1 MLSPPKLSPQQTN
14 KGTRKKVPE
23 PQPIVKNAKEISQA
37 IVEKRNKQTQ
47 HFRKLL
53 ELCQQEISRSVDL
66 NYTHCIFEVPEFLIG
81 HPLYDINESIVYIL
95 RTLQENG
102 YKVSYYFPKTIYITW
117 PLEETPDDKIN
128 NTFLE
133 MLNSIQTRHTMAV
146 STPSYGNP
154 LNYYPPNGQNQP
166 FSQNTRPSSYQSTNH
181 HQPSTYPSRQPEIHK
196 EIPQEMHDYL
206 SLIGGLRNLGGLHN
220 SGNLPQIMHQPNPHP
235 QTQYSTPLSDRKIED
250 INEWM
255 ERNIPVKTIEPPQL
269 KPINTR
275 VPKKINN
282 DEIKKALHDPFY
294 LLQKAKEEPDKMS
307 VQSRKSRVSHISR
320 ASHHS
325 HAKIKPD
332 FPMPFTSSK
341 NDSHQ
346 EMQKTGKTEVEKIED
361 KDKEKEKEK
370 EKIDESLINPNPKGR
385 ARRKKKEIKPI
396 SDLKA
401 RKGFVLDLT

>member
-1 MLSPPKLSPQQTN
+1 MLSPPKIPPQQTN
-14 KGTRKKVPE
+14 KGTRKKLSE
-23 PQPIVKNAKEISQA
+23 PPPVVKNAKEVSQA
-37 IVEKRNKQTQ
+37 IIEKRNKQTQ

-53 ELCQQEISRSVDL
+53 ELCQQEITRSVDL

-133 MLNSIQTRHTMAV
+133 MLNSIQTRHAMA
-146 STPSYGNP
+146 STTSTTSSYGNP
-154 LNYYPPNGQNQP
+154 LNYYPPNGQNQV
-166 FSQNTRPSSYQSTNH
+166 FSQNTRPPPSSST
-181 HQPSTYPSRQPEIHK
+181 SLRQPDIHK
-196 EIPQEMHDYL
+196 EIPQEMHDYV

-220 SGNLPQIMHQPNPHP
+220 SGGLPQIMHHPNPQP
-235 QTQYSTPLSDRKIED
+235 QIQYSSLLSDKKIED

-282 DEIKKALHDPFY
+282 DEIKKAMHDPFY
-294 LLQKAKEEPDKMS
+294 LLQKEKEEEPDKMS
-307 VQSRKSRVSHISR
+307 VHSRKSRVSHISR

-325 HAKIKPD
+325 HPKINPD
-332 FPMPFTSSK
+332 FPMPFATSD
-341 NDSHQ
+341 NVNNNIQ
-346 EMQKTGKTEVEKIED
+346 KTEVEKMEQ
-361 KDKEKEKEK
+361 KEKTE
-370 EKIDESLINPNPKGR
+370 ESLPPKGR